1 MSLER
6 ERGARDEPES
16 RREDRQEAK
25 KPYEAPRLLK
35 FGPVQELTGPS
46 PS

>member
-1 MSLER
+1 MNLKR
-6 ERGARDEPES
+6 EEGARDEPES
-16 RREDRQEAK
+16 RRGDRQEAK

-35 FGPVQELTGPS
+35 FGPVEELTGLS